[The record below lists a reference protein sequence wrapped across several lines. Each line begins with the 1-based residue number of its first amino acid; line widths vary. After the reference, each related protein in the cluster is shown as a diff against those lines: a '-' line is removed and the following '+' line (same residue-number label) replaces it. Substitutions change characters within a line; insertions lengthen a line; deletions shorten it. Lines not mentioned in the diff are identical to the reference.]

1 MEAEPITSVSTTV
14 AISVEIGAGTSVS
27 TYEIE
32 AINKIPNVVS
42 AVVSEDDTSNIQV
55 EVSHQDV
62 AKAVAGK
69 IARMFP
75 GKPVRWSSSS
85 ASA

>member
-1 MEAEPITSVSTTV
+1 MEAEPSTSTTV
-14 AISVEIGAGTSVS
+14 TISVEIGAGNSVS
-27 TYEIE
+27 ADEME
-32 AINKIPNVVS
+32 AIKKIPDVVS
-42 AVVSEDDTSNIQV
+42 AVVSEDDASRIQV
-55 EVSHQDV
+55 EVSCQDI

-85 ASA
+85 ANA